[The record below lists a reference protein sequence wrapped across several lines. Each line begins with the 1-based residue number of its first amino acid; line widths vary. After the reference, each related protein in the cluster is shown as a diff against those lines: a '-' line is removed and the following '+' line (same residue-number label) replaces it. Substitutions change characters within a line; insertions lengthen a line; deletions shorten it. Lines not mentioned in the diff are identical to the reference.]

1 MKKPVALIILDGWGI
16 NKNKKGNA
24 YFLAKKPNIEGFFKN
39 YPSTHL
45 TASGEAVGLPE
56 GQMGNS
62 EVGHLNIGAGRIVW
76 QSLSRISK
84 SIRDGSLF
92 KNEVLLNAFNTVKAK
107 NTNLHIIGLLS
118 DGGVHSH
125 IEHLFGL
132 LDMAKQNKI
141 EKIFIHCFLDG
152 RDVSPTAGSGYLK
165 QLEKKLEELKI
176 GHIATIMGRYY
187 AMDRDKRWERIKL
200 AYDAMVLGQGK
211 KIKNAIEAVEASYK
225 EGKTDEFI
233 MPLILTDSKNN
244 ALAKISDNDTV
255 IFYNFRPDRA
265 RQITKSLTDKTFIE
279 FERNVFPKVDFV
291 CFYEYEKDFKL
302 PVVFPNEDIHNG
314 LGEIISK
321 SGFKQL
327 RIAETEKYAHV
338 TFFFN
343 GGREQV
349 YKGEDRCLIPSPK
362 IPTYDLKPEMS
373 AYEVTDEVIKRIETG
388 IYDFI
393 VLNYANFDMVGH
405 TGDLNATIKAVEAV
419 DTCVGKTIDSI
430 LKKGGT
436 ALLTSDHG
444 NAEQMIDY
452 ETSEIY
458 TAHTTNP
465 VPLIIIGAGKLKLK
479 HGILADIASTILGLL
494 NLEKPKEMTGENL
507 IAAPDT
513 K

>member
-1 MKKPVALIILDGWGI
+1 MKKPIALIILDGWGI

-24 YFLAKKPNIEGFFKN
+24 FLLAKKPNIDGFLKN

-45 TASGEAVGLPE
+45 TASGEAVGLPN

-84 SIRDGSLF
+84 AIKDGSLF
-92 KNEVLLNAFNTVKAK
+92 KNEVLLNAFKKVRAK
-107 NTNLHIIGLLS
+107 NSNLHIMGLLS

-132 LDMAKQNKI
+132 LDMAKQNGIKNV
-141 EKIFIHCFLDG
+141 FIHCFLDG
-152 RDVSPTAGSGYLK
+152 RDVSPTAGIGYIS
-165 QLEKKLEELKI
+165 QLEKKLKELKI
-176 GHIATIMGRYY
+176 GKIATVMGRYY

-200 AYDAMVLGQGK
+200 AYDALVLGVGK
-211 KIKNAIEAVEASYK
+211 NIKNAKEAVESSYK
-225 EGKTDEFI
+225 EGKTDEFVI
-233 MPLILTDSKNN
+233 PVVLTDSNNN
-244 ALAKISDNDTV
+244 ALIKTSDGDTV

-265 RQITKSLTDKTFIE
+265 RQITQSLTSNDFIE
-279 FERNVFPKVDFV
+279 FERKIFPKIDFV
-291 CFYEYEKDFKL
+291 CFCEYEKDFNL
-302 PVVFPNEDIHNG
+302 PVVFPAEDIKNG

-321 SGFKQL
+321 ADFKQL

-362 IPTYDLKPEMS
+362 VPTYDMKPEMS
-373 AYEVTDEVIKRIETG
+373 ALEVTDEAVKRIESG

-393 VLNYANFDMVGH
+393 VLNFANFDMVGH
-405 TGDLNATIKAVEAV
+405 TGDLKAAISAVEAV
-419 DTCVGKTIDSI
+419 DACVGKTINAV
-430 LKKGGT
+430 LKKGGIT
-436 ALLTSDHG
+436 LLTSDHG
-444 NAEQMIDY
+444 NAEKMIDY

-465 VPLIIIGAGKLKLK
+465 VPLIIIGAGKFKLK
-479 HGILADIASTILGLL
+479 SGILADIASTILGLF
-494 NLEKPKEMTGENL
+494 NLDQPKEMTGDNL
-507 IAAPDT
+507 IAAPYT